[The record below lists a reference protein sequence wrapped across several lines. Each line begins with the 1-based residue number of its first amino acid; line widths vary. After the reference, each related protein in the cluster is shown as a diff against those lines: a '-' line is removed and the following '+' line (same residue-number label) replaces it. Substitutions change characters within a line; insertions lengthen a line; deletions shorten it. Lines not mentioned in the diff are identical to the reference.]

1 MITGKQRAQLKRLSH
16 GMKPLMQIGKNGI
29 TPGVIE
35 QIDKLLED
43 HELIKIA
50 LLQNTEVELNEAA
63 QILTEALDAEFVQG
77 IGSKLTL
84 YRPAKEDPVIVL
96 E

>member
-35 QIDKLLED
+35 QIDHLLED
-43 HELIKIA
+43 HELVKIA
-50 LLQNTEVELNEAA
+50 LLQNTVVELNEAA
-63 QILTEALDAEFVQG
+63 ATLTEALNAEFVQG

>member
-35 QIDKLLED
+35 QIDRLLED
-43 HELIKIA
+43 HELVKIA
-50 LLQNTEVELNEAA
+50 LLQNTAVDLDEAA
-63 QILTEALDAEFVQG
+63 QMLTEGLDAEFVQG

-84 YRPAKEDPVIVL
+84 YRASRENPAIVL

>member
-35 QIDKLLED
+35 QIDQLLND
-43 HELIKIA
+43 HELVKIA
-50 LLQNTEVELNEAA
+50 LLQNTAVDLKEAA
-63 QILTEALDAEFVQG
+63 ETLTEALHAEFVQG

-84 YRPAKEDPVIVL
+84 YRPREDDPGIVL

>member
-1 MITGKQRAQLKRLSH
+1 MITAKQRAQLKRLSH

-35 QIDKLLED
+35 QIDALLED
-43 HELIKIA
+43 HELVKIT
-50 LLQNTEVELNEAA
+50 LLQNTSVEMQEA
-63 QILTEALDAEFVQG
+63 TDALLEETGAEFVQS

-84 YRPAKEDPVIVL
+84 YRASKEDPQIVL

>member
-16 GMKPLMQIGKNGI
+16 GMKPFMQIGKNGI

-35 QIDKLLED
+35 QIDQLLED
-43 HELIKIA
+43 HELVKIA
-50 LLQNTEVELNEAA
+50 LLQNTAVDLNEAA
-63 QILTEALDAEFVQG
+63 AELTEALNAEFVQG

>member
-35 QIDKLLED
+35 QIDQLLED
-43 HELIKIA
+43 HELVKIA
-50 LLQNTEVELNEAA
+50 LLPNTAVDLNEAA
-63 QILTEALDAEFVQG
+63 AELTEALNAEFVQG

>member
-1 MITGKQRAQLKRLSH
+1 M
-16 GMKPLMQIGKNGI
+16 
-29 TPGVIE
+29 
-35 QIDKLLED
+35 
-43 HELIKIA
+43 KIA
-50 LLQNTEVELNEAA
+50 LLQNTAVELNEAA
-63 QILTEALDAEFVQG
+63 QILTDALDAEFVQG